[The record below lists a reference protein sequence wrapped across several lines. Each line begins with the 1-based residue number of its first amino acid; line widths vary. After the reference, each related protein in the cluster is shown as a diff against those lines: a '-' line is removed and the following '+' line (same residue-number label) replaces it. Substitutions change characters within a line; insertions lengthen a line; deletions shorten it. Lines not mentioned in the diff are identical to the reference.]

1 MSYDNIMGFRPVWE
15 IEMDMAR
22 EHPAGDL
29 DDACNLASTAL
40 EAKAVGNLLVDPRFH
55 SDPAAYHALLR
66 RLRAEAPVFWVE
78 PDDYAPFWIVTR
90 HADVM
95 QVERTMDIFVNGPR
109 VMLRKTVVDDQ
120 IRKVTGGRPFLLNQL
135 PNMDGDEHRLH
146 RKLTQAWFAPGRIKI
161 LDEELRGYA
170 RDLFDRT
177 LDGDGRCDF
186 MRAVASWYPLRVI
199 MRIIGVPAED
209 EALMLKM
216 TQQLFGP
223 DDPEIK
229 TEKIDVIST
238 VQGFF
243 DYFRAL
249 LESRRTA
256 PADDLATLLAQAEIG
271 EKEALSYFILAATAG
286 HDTTSASIAG
296 GTLAL
301 LQNPDQ
307 FDRLRGDMS
316 LLPSAVDEMI
326 RWVSPVTHFF
336 RTPTEDYE
344 LRGQTIG
351 AGQAMMMC
359 YPSANRDEE
368 VFDEPYRF
376 DIGRPPHRHLAFG
389 YGPHVCLGQ
398 HLARMEMR
406 IFFEELFA
414 RIDRLELDGDPR
426 WIQTNFVGGLK
437 SLPVRYSSRAA
448 IAA

>member
-1 MSYDNIMGFRPVWE
+1 
-15 IEMDMAR
+15 
-22 EHPAGDL
+22 
-29 DDACNLASTAL
+29 
-40 EAKAVGNLLVDPRFH
+40 
-55 SDPAAYHALLR
+55 
-66 RLRAEAPVFWVE
+66 
-78 PDDYAPFWIVTR
+78 
-90 HADVM
+90 
-95 QVERTMDIFVNGPR
+95 MDIFVNGPR
-109 VMLRKTVVDDQ
+109 VMLRKTAVDEQ

-170 RDLFDRT
+170 RDLFGRT
-177 LDGDGRCDF
+177 IDGDGRCDF

-286 HDTTSASIAG
+286 HDTTSASI
-296 GTLAL
+296 
-301 LQNPDQ
+301 
-307 FDRLRGDMS
+307 
-316 LLPSAVDEMI
+316 
-326 RWVSPVTHFF
+326 
-336 RTPTEDYE
+336 
-344 LRGQTIG
+344 
-351 AGQAMMMC
+351 
-359 YPSANRDEE
+359 
-368 VFDEPYRF
+368 
-376 DIGRPPHRHLAFG
+376 
-389 YGPHVCLGQ
+389 
-398 HLARMEMR
+398 
-406 IFFEELFA
+406 
-414 RIDRLELDGDPR
+414 
-426 WIQTNFVGGLK
+426 
-437 SLPVRYSSRAA
+437 
-448 IAA
+448 